1 VGGMSATV
9 YVLPAPA
16 PVLLALRAEIGQ
28 MAKRHRADEQQRRH
42 AVTLAIRELED
53 GASVAWAL
61 HIARRAL
68 RPVWTVRHVPYD
80 GDSAA

>member
-1 VGGMSATV
+1 MSATV

-16 PVLLALRAEIGQ
+16 PVLLALREEVGAL
-28 MAKRHRADEQQRRH
+28 AKRHHADERQRRH
-42 AVTLAIRELED
+42 ALALAIREIET

-61 HIARRAL
+61 HVARRAL
-68 RPVWTVRHVPYD
+68 RPVWTVRHVPHD